1 MTEFLLGIDLGTS
14 GVKVG
19 AVDFDGRL
27 LALAFRAY
35 ETFHPKVTWS
45 EQDPA
50 EWWAQTAAAVREVM
64 RNMAG
69 KGQLVGIGLSGQ
81 TPGHVL
87 VAKDGTPLGKAII
100 WSDCRA
106 EEEAAEISRLVSS
119 ADMQRFV
126 GFGFP
131 VGATNPLARLLWIV
145 RNRKEEV
152 KQAVAVLQPKDF
164 IALRLT
170 GQIATDLYSS
180 FSVANI
186 LEKRYNSELFE
197 RLGIPLKLLPPLF
210 RPEEE
215 VGKVTKDSAKLIDVP
230 AGTPVTI
237 GTIDTWCGIL
247 GSGAL
252 SPGIAVD
259 IAGTSEQV
267 AVVTARPK
275 QLSPGVVWPLWP
287 GLYFSGG
294 PTQMGASV
302 LSWLQRILSLL
313 KAVSFP
319 DLESVAKEAPP
330 GTSGLVF
337 LPYLRGERMPIWD
350 SSARG
355 VFFGLTDRHTRAHIV
370 RAVYE
375 GIAYSIRHVLEIAC
389 ENVEQPP
396 TCLHVSGGGAHSTF
410 WNQIKADVAGVPV
423 VELENHESAIVGAAM
438 LAACPPSAPHNLA
451 KLSQQMVR
459 LSRRYTPNSDL
470 AHIYDRQFEVYKALY
485 LNTKKLMHKLGSCQ
499 SRKEVCKE

>member
-27 LALAFRAY
+27 QALAFRAY
-35 ETFHPKVTWS
+35 GTFHPEPTWS
-45 EQDPA
+45 EQDPV
-50 EWWAQTAAAVREVM
+50 EWWAQTTAAVREVM

-87 VAKDGTPLGKAII
+87 VTKDGTPLGRAII
-100 WSDCRA
+100 WPDCRA
-106 EEEAAEISRLVSS
+106 EKEASEIRRLVSP

-126 GFGFP
+126 GIGFP
-131 VGATNPLARLLWIV
+131 IGATNPLARLLWIV
-145 RNRKEEV
+145 RNREEV
-152 KQAVAVLQPKDF
+152 KQAAAILQPKDF
-164 IALRLT
+164 IALCLT

-180 FSVANI
+180 FSVAHI
-186 LEKRYNSELFE
+186 LEKRYNPELFE
-197 RLGIPLKLLPPLF
+197 RLGIPLELLPPLY
-210 RPEEE
+210 RPEEK
-215 VGKVTKDSAKLIDVP
+215 VGKVAEDVAKRIGVP
-230 AGTPVTI
+230 GGTPVAI

-267 AVVTARPK
+267 AVVTTNPK

-287 GLYFSGG
+287 GLYFAGG
-294 PTQMGASV
+294 PTQIGASA
-302 LSWLQRILSLL
+302 LSWLQQIMSPLE
-313 KAVSFP
+313 AISFP
-319 DLESVAKEAPP
+319 DLESIANEAPP
-330 GTSGLVF
+330 GANGLVF

-355 VFFGLTDRHTRAHIV
+355 VFFGLTERHTRSHIV

-375 GIAYSIRHVLEIAC
+375 GIAYSIRHVLEVAC
-389 ENVEQPP
+389 ENVERPP
-396 TCLHVSGGGAHSTF
+396 TCLHVSGGGAHSAF
-410 WNQIKADVAGVPV
+410 WNQIKADVVGVPV

-438 LAACPPSAPHNLA
+438 LAACAPSAPHNLA

-459 LSRRYTPNSDL
+459 LSRRYAPNSDFT
-470 AHIYDRQFEVYKALY
+470 HIYDRQFEVYKDLY
-485 LNTKKLMHKLGSCQ
+485 LSTKRLMHRLANC
-499 SRKEVCKE
+499 